1 MKILIIAYYFPPQNV
16 IASLRPYS
24 WAKFFYDNGHDITI
38 ATVPKNKHTNDLDY
52 DISKFKIV
60 EEDFNI
66 PLKTVNNSI
75 NSKSNEKKQK
85 VTLLETVYKSLKKFV
100 FDFSAKTGILYG
112 TRFPDLRMSWV
123 DKSVKKL
130 SSESFD
136 VIISTG
142 CPYIVHSIAYEL
154 KQKNKNTIWIMDWRD
169 LWTKN
174 SNVKGLKIFHGYES
188 NLEKK
193 YHDSCD
199 FITTV
204 SEGLADA
211 LRTITTKEIYV
222 IYNGYNPDELNCLF
236 QRSRKK
242 NTKLTITYVGTI
254 YKGFRD
260 PEPLFKAIRE
270 LIDEDKLSELDIE
283 LIFAGQNADVFDL
296 IQNYHLEK
304 CYKYLGI
311 VKREKSLELQYD
323 SDVLLFLECEHKTKG
338 ILTGK
343 LFEYLSLGRKVW
355 AIGIENENSAG
366 TLICE
371 SNIGVCLGNSIDK
384 IKKEILSYFTEK
396 EKENEVNMELI
407 SQFTRENQSKK
418 LLNLIEEYRGGQ
430 YK

>member
-24 WAKFFYDNGHDITI
+24 WANYFYENGNDVTI
-38 ATVPKNKHTNDLDY
+38 ATVTKSKRDNDLDY
-52 DISKFKIV
+52 DISKFKVI
-60 EEDFNI
+60 EEKFKI
-66 PLKTVNNSI
+66 PLKNVNESVNCKNND
-75 NSKSNEKKQK
+75 NSKK
-85 VTLLETVYKSLKKFV
+85 VTFYEKIYKELKKSIFN
-100 FDFSAKTGILYG
+100 FSSKTGILYG
-112 TRFPDLRMSWV
+112 TRYPDLRISWV
-123 DKSVKKL
+123 KKIIERL
-130 SSESFD
+130 RTESFD

-154 KQKNKNTIWIMDWRD
+154 KQNNKNTLWIMDWRD

-174 SNVKGLKIFHGYES
+174 SNVRGLKIFHKHES
-188 NLEKK
+188 KLERK
-193 YHDSCD
+193 YHDYCD

-384 IKKEILSYFTEK
+384 IKNEILSYFTEK